1 MTGLALLYSGV
12 FVAFWACALVVGI
25 CYTIFD
31 LGFRFDVAWFLTETS
46 PFMWSNLGIGL
57 AISLSVVGAAWGIY
71 ITGSSII
78 GGGVKAPRIKTKNL
92 VSIIFCEAVAIY
104 GIIMAIVI
112 SNMAEPFSATDPKAI
127 GHRNY
132 HAGYSMFGAGLTV
145 GLSNLFCGVCVGI
158 VGSGAALADAQNPSL
173 FVKILIVEIF
183 GSAIGLFGVIVAILQ
198 VLNPLGEPLCP
209 CPQPSL
215 TLLLEKLKCSPSL
228 PITID
233 SPKQLPPPHFH
244 LLVFSCRGSLF
255 LALIWCH

>member
-1 MTGLALLYSGV
+1 MNGHAILYTGVTL
-12 FVAFWACALVVGI
+12 AFWSTILIVGI

-46 PFMWSNLGIGL
+46 PFMWANLGIGL

-104 GIIMAIVI
+104 GIIMAIHFHCYCSKSTSSFDLI
-112 SNMAEPFSATDPKAI
+112 SDSRINFSGTTPETI
-127 GHRNY
+127 GARNY
-132 HAGYSMFGAGLTV
+132 QAGYSMFGAGLTV
-145 GLSNLFCGVCVGI
+145 GFSNLFCGICVGI
-158 VGSGAALADAQNPSL
+158 VGSGAALADAQNASL

-198 VLNPLGEPLCP
+198 TSKVKMG
-209 CPQPSL
+209 
-215 TLLLEKLKCSPSL
+215 
-228 PITID
+228 D
-233 SPKQLPPPHFH
+233 
-244 LLVFSCRGSLF
+244 
-255 LALIWCH
+255 

>member
-1 MTGLALLYSGV
+1 
-12 FVAFWACALVVGI
+12 GI

-46 PFMWSNLGIGL
+46 PFMWCNLGIGL

-92 VSIIFCEAVAIY
+92 VRTLLVLGNSGASVTSRQRCCSMPWVRVEGGY
-104 GIIMAIVI
+104 
-112 SNMAEPFSATDPKAI
+112 PLLLPCFSLT
-127 GHRNY
+127 GF
-132 HAGYSMFGAGLTV
+132 SMFGAGLTV
-145 GLSNLFCGVCVGI
+145 GLCNLFCGVCVGI

-198 VLNPLGEPLCP
+198 V
-209 CPQPSL
+209 SA
-215 TLLLEKLKCSPSL
+215 
-228 PITID
+228 
-233 SPKQLPPPHFH
+233 
-244 LLVFSCRGSLF
+244 SCG
-255 LALIWCH
+255 

>member
-1 MTGLALLYSGV
+1 MCSPHSFPFLTTALPC
-12 FVAFWACALVVGI
+12 FQ
-25 CYTIFD
+25 T
-31 LGFRFDVAWFLTETS
+31 RFLTETS

-198 VLNPLGEPLCP
+198 TSRVKMG
-209 CPQPSL
+209 
-215 TLLLEKLKCSPSL
+215 
-228 PITID
+228 D
-233 SPKQLPPPHFH
+233 
-244 LLVFSCRGSLF
+244 
-255 LALIWCH
+255 

>member
-1 MTGLALLYSGV
+1 MPAGHVDQS
-12 FVAFWACALVVGI
+12 GI

-198 VLNPLGEPLCP
+198 VLNPPGEPLSLSPTQSHPSGGATVLPSTSVTIRPLHSFC
-209 CPQPSL
+209 CLLIFWFSAFEAFHLFLSL
-215 TLLLEKLKCSPSL
+215 TW
-228 PITID
+228 
-233 SPKQLPPPHFH
+233 HH
-244 LLVFSCRGSLF
+244 
-255 LALIWCH
+255 

>member
-1 MTGLALLYSGV
+1 MHLQPWKSEGRGSTAAAVIYGLLGSGTDPGWTV
-12 FVAFWACALVVGI
+12 TEQHVMMGQGTASFLIPAVTQRGAHRPVLGLSCEAEPLGDADGEGI

-46 PFMWSNLGIGL
+46 PYMWSNLGIGL

-112 SNMAEPFSATDPKAI
+112 SNMAEPFSAVTPETI
-127 GHRNY
+127 GARNY
-132 HAGYSMFGAGLTV
+132 HAGFSMFGAGLTV

-158 VGSGAALADAQNPSL
+158 VGSGAALADAQNASL

-198 VLNPLGEPLCP
+198 TSKVKMGN
-209 CPQPSL
+209 
-215 TLLLEKLKCSPSL
+215 
-228 PITID
+228 
-233 SPKQLPPPHFH
+233 
-244 LLVFSCRGSLF
+244 
-255 LALIWCH
+255 

>member
-1 MTGLALLYSGV
+1 
-12 FVAFWACALVVGI
+12 
-25 CYTIFD
+25 
-31 LGFRFDVAWFLTETS
+31 
-46 PFMWSNLGIGL
+46 MWSNLGIGL

-198 VLNPLGEPLCP
+198 RLGVQGPP
-209 CPQPSL
+209 CTHLSLPVDLEALQSRLSTQCGEQAVADDSVRLHTCVPHLYPQP
-215 TLLLEKLKCSPSL
+215 
-228 PITID
+228 IV
-233 SPKQLPPPHFH
+233 
-244 LLVFSCRGSLF
+244 LVFVK
-255 LALIWCH
+255 

>member
-12 FVAFWACALVVGI
+12 FVAFWACMIVVGEAGPWRAGPASGPSWPVWSPSGTWGPGNTGLH
-25 CYTIFD
+25 CGLCTPGSGTCLTPLGASDPDRGDAD
-31 LGFRFDVAWFLTETS
+31 LQLLEEGFLTETS

-198 VLNPLGEPLCP
+198 TSRVKMG
-209 CPQPSL
+209 
-215 TLLLEKLKCSPSL
+215 
-228 PITID
+228 D
-233 SPKQLPPPHFH
+233 
-244 LLVFSCRGSLF
+244 
-255 LALIWCH
+255 

>member
-1 MTGLALLYSGV
+1 MTGLALLYAGV
-12 FVAFWACALVVGI
+12 FVAFWACMIGVGI

-31 LGFRFDVAWFLTETS
+31 LGFRFDVAWF
-46 PFMWSNLGIGL
+46 
-57 AISLSVVGAAWGIY
+57 
-71 ITGSSII
+71 I

-104 GIIMAIVI
+104 GIIMAIVL

-198 VLNPLGEPLCP
+198 TSRVKMG
-209 CPQPSL
+209 
-215 TLLLEKLKCSPSL
+215 
-228 PITID
+228 D
-233 SPKQLPPPHFH
+233 
-244 LLVFSCRGSLF
+244 
-255 LALIWCH
+255 